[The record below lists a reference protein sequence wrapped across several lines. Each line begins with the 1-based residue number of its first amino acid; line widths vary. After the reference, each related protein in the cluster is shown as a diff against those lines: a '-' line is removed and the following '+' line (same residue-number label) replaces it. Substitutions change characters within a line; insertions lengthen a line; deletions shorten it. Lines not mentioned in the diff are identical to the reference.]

1 MLTTINPTHQRSV
14 LTPTR
19 PPMHQM
25 PLLEV
30 ARVIRK
36 MRLSIQPLPLL
47 RNLPHPPHLRPIR
60 TQRLEILPLLPQLL
74 RHRLHINLE
83 IIPQKLAHFRI
94 LMITHQRLGLL
105 RIRAVDVDV
114 RGGVAVGAP
123 ARLRAARDHVC
134 VGVQGSQGRVGD
146 GFDLL
151 LGVVVDAQ
159 AGGDAVDDED
169 LLLLVRGG

>member
-1 MLTTINPTHQRSV
+1 
-14 LTPTR
+14 
-19 PPMHQM
+19 
-25 PLLEV
+25 
-30 ARVIRK
+30 
-36 MRLSIQPLPLL
+36 
-47 RNLPHPPHLRPIR
+47 
-60 TQRLEILPLLPQLL
+60 
-74 RHRLHINLE
+74 
-83 IIPQKLAHFRI
+83 
-94 LMITHQRLGLL
+94 MITHQRLGLL

-134 VGVQGSQGRVGD
+134 VGVQGGQGRVGD